1 MDQIEEKFKTLHVLV
16 VDDMDSIRSLVNS
29 TLNELGVRKIYL
41 VPNGSVAWKQLKD
54 TRIDLIICDWDM
66 PQMSGLE
73 LLRLVRAS
81 KPHSQIP
88 FLMLTA
94 TTEKEKVMEA
104 IEAGASD
111 YLSKPFSPKD
121 LEYRVIKLLRKINN
135 KAE

>member
-1 MDQIEEKFKTLHVLV
+1 MDQIEEKFQTLHVLV

-54 TRIDLIICDWDM
+54 ARIDLIICDWDM
-66 PQMSGLE
+66 PKMSGLE

-104 IEAGASD
+104 VEAGASD
-111 YLSKPFSPKD
+111 YLAKPFSPKD
-121 LEYRVIKLLRKINN
+121 LEYRVIKLLRKI
-135 KAE
+135 K

>member
-1 MDQIEEKFKTLHVLV
+1 MDQIEEKFQTLHVLV

-54 TRIDLIICDWDM
+54 ARIDLIICDWDM
-66 PQMSGLE
+66 PKMSGLE

-104 IEAGASD
+104 VEAGASD
-111 YLSKPFSPKD
+111 YLTKPFSPKD
-121 LEYRVIKLLRKINN
+121 LEYRVIKLLRKI
-135 KAE
+135 K

>member
-1 MDQIEEKFKTLHVLV
+1 MDQIEEKFQTLHVLV

-104 IEAGASD
+104 VEAGASD
-111 YLSKPFSPKD
+111 YLAKPFSPKD
-121 LEYRVIKLLRKINN
+121 LEYRVIKLLRKI
-135 KAE
+135 K

>member
-1 MDQIEEKFKTLHVLV
+1 MDQIEEKFQTLHVLV

-66 PQMSGLE
+66 PQMSDLE

-104 IEAGASD
+104 VEAGASD
-111 YLSKPFSPKD
+111 YLAKPFSPKD
-121 LEYRVIKLLRKINN
+121 LEYRVIKLLRKI
-135 KAE
+135 K

>member
-104 IEAGASD
+104 VEAGASD
-111 YLSKPFSPKD
+111 YLAKPFSPKD
-121 LEYRVIKLLRKINN
+121 LEYRVIKLLRKI
-135 KAE
+135 K